1 MLPSR
6 MQGRLLLLQRGTVPL
21 PQLRRSVVGALRK
34 VEKDFI
40 RLFSCA
46 HPVVRQYKFAQFDLV
61 ESRIRLNFRLCE
73 PRRFWISIGI
83 EDWRRRSRVAGPKTE
98 TANFLRV
105 GLARDL
111 VRQMRDSSRM
121 GRGWPPGETR
131 HRQIKTAPEKM
142 HRTALATETRAK
154 FLKDAIALHEHTPK
168 PVRIFG
174 VIRAMFFILVKGDRI
189 FNLVRRGV
197 DYDRQL
203 EIAQCLH
210 HDAIKLGNRFRF
222 QRNDSPRAIALVDE
236 QLMIGEIRRHLES
249 MRLGRD
255 RWSR

>member
-6 MQGRLLLLQRGTVPL
+6 MQGWLLLLQCGTIPL
-21 PQLRRSVVGALRK
+21 PQLRGGVVGALRK

-40 RLFSCA
+40 RL
-46 HPVVRQYKFAQFDLV
+46 
-61 ESRIRLNFRLCE
+61 NFCLCE
-73 PRRFWISIGI
+73 PRRFRIGIGI

-111 VRQMRDSSRM
+111 VRQMRHSSRM

-174 VIRAMFFILVKGDRI
+174 VIRAMLVILVKRDWVL
-189 FNLVRRGV
+189 NLVRRGV
-197 DYDRQL
+197 DGDRQF
-203 EIAQCLH
+203 H
-210 HDAIKLGNRFRF
+210 LG
-222 QRNDSPRAIALVDE
+222 
-236 QLMIGEIRRHLES
+236 
-249 MRLGRD
+249 
-255 RWSR
+255 

>member
-6 MQGRLLLLQRGTVPL
+6 MQGRLLLLQCGTVPL
-21 PQLRRSVVGALRK
+21 PQLRGGVVGALGK
-34 VEKDFI
+34 VEKNVI
-40 RLFSCA
+40 WLFSCA
-46 HPVVRQYKFAQFDLV
+46 HRVVRQYKFAQFDLV

-83 EDWRRRSRVAGPKTE
+83 EDWCRRSRVAGPKTE
-98 TANFLRV
+98 TANFLEV

-174 VIRAMFFILVKGDRI
+174 VIRAMFFILVKWDRVL
-189 FNLVRRGV
+189 NLVRRGV
-197 DYDRQL
+197 DGDRQF
-203 EIAQCLH
+203 H
-210 HDAIKLGNRFRF
+210 LG
-222 QRNDSPRAIALVDE
+222 
-236 QLMIGEIRRHLES
+236 
-249 MRLGRD
+249 
-255 RWSR
+255 